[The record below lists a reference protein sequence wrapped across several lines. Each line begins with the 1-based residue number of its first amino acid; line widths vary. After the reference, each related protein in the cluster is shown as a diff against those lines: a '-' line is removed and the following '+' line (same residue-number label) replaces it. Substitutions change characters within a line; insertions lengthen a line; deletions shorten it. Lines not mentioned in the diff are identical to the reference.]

1 MEHIMKL
8 NEKAFERIKSGKKK
22 REYRINDD
30 KRQQIRVGDVI
41 VFQKLPELKETIRVE
56 VTNIYRYENLEEA
69 ITKHFEEDFR
79 ERHSSIEETVSSFY
93 EKGYYTKAEV
103 KKNGVVV
110 FEIKKQRLLH
120 YNATACYLKKDDK
133 VLMIKFNKKWGQVY
147 APPGGKFEECESP
160 LECITREFYEET
172 GLNLVNPRLQGISFW
187 HDSVDG
193 VIFVYTAEDFTG
205 DLKITSEEGTLEWIK
220 FDDLSQIN
228 QFDQNKFF
236 TPYLFKPEVFEAKFI
251 LDEKCKV
258 KEYTIKGE

>member
-8 NEKAFERIKSGKKK
+8 NENAFERIKSGKKK
-22 REYRINDD
+22 REYRINDA
-30 KRQQIRVGDVI
+30 KRQHIRVGDII
-41 VFQKLPELKETIRVE
+41 VFQKLPELKENIKVE
-56 VTNIYRYENLEEA
+56 VINIDRYVNLEDA

-79 ERHSSIEETVSSFY
+79 ERHSSIEETINSFY
-93 EKGYYTKAEV
+93 EKGYYTEEEV
-103 KKNGVVV
+103 KENGVVV

-120 YNATACYLKKDDK
+120 YNATVCYLKKDDK

-187 HDSVDG
+187 HDKVDG
-193 VIFVYTAEDFTG
+193 IIFVYTAENFTG
-205 DLKITSEEGTLEWIK
+205 DLKITSEEGTLEWIR
-220 FDDLSQIN
+220 FEDLLQVN
-228 QFDQNKFF
+228 QFDQNKLFS
-236 TPYLFKPEVFEAKFI
+236 PYLFKPEVFEAKFI

-258 KEYTIKGE
+258 KEYTIK